1 MLGVPKPPSPSLD
14 VSADIPRLPNN
25 AKGTS
30 QRTAGDKLK
39 SVAVDGVPVRVGGE
53 AKGAVVG

>member
-25 AKGTS
+25 AKVAS
-30 QRTAGDKLK
+30 QRAAGDKLE
-39 SVAVDGVPVRVGGE
+39 SVAIDGVPVGVGGE